1 MVKSKNIVVFASGTG
16 SNFTAIHKCIDDGK
30 INGRIVLLVSNN
42 PRSKSID
49 FARSNRIKTSI
60 INKDLISDLAQYED
74 FLFKELESVNA
85 DLIVLAGYLKMIPIN
100 IISEYKNKI
109 LNIHPS
115 LLPKFGGKGFYGM
128 RVHEAVFKS
137 KEVFTGATVH
147 FVDEIYDNGPI
158 ILQKKVKISPDD
170 SPETIAKKVLDIEHR
185 LLPYVV
191 QKFCLDQ
198 IVFKNKKPII
208 TGE

>member
-1 MVKSKNIVVFASGTG
+1 MVKRKNIVVFASGTG
-16 SNFTAIHKCIDDGK
+16 SNFTAIHKYIEDGK

-42 PRSKSID
+42 PRCKSVD

-60 INKDLISDLAQYED
+60 INKDLISDLVQYED

-137 KEVFTGATVH
+137 KEVFTRFMSKILKSSDH
-147 FVDEIYDNGPI
+147 KDCYDPLG
-158 ILQKKVKISPDD
+158 LKRSASQGK
-170 SPETIAKKVLDIEHR
+170 
-185 LLPYVV
+185 LLS
-191 QKFCLDQ
+191 
-198 IVFKNKKPII
+198 
-208 TGE
+208 